1 MTRRFENKI
10 AWITGGGTGIGKA
23 LALELAQQGAA
34 VAVSGRRE
42 DRLVATVGEIE
53 AAGGQGLA
61 VTCDVTDEAQIAAA
75 VSKVVDHFGRLDVV
89 IANAG
94 YGVAGK
100 VEKITSEQWRRQL
113 EVNVVGVATTARL
126 AIPHLRVTSGRLVL
140 VGSVLAYFA
149 MRNNAPYCASKYAV
163 RAIGE
168 ALSLELHGSGVS
180 CTTVHPGFVESEIG
194 QVDNEGVFHADQQD
208 KRPKKLM
215 WPADKAAR
223 AMVNAIYKRKRT
235 WVMAWYG
242 KAGTWLSR
250 YSPGLMHFAQ
260 TRQ

>member
-1 MTRRFENKI
+1 MARHFENKI

-23 LALELAQQGAA
+23 LALELARQGAA

-42 DRLVATVGEIE
+42 DRLTQTVKEIE
-53 AAGGQGLA
+53 ALSNGQGLA
-61 VTCDVTDEAQIAAA
+61 VTYDVTDEAQVAAA
-75 VSKVVDHFGRLDVV
+75 VAKVVDHFGRLDVV

-94 YGVAGK
+94 YGVVGK
-100 VEKITSEQWRRQL
+100 VEKVTSEQWRRQL
-113 EVNVVGVATTARL
+113 DVNVIGVATTARL
-126 AIPHLRVTSGRLVL
+126 ALPHLRTTSGRLAL
-140 VGSVLAYFA
+140 VGSVLAYFVV
-149 MRNNAPYCASKYAV
+149 RKNAPYCASKFAV
-163 RAIGE
+163 RAIGD

-180 CTTVHPGFVESEIG
+180 CTTLHPGFVESELG
-194 QVDNEGVFHADQQD
+194 QIDNEGVFHEDWTD
-208 KRPKKLM
+208 KRPKKMM

-250 YSPGLMHFAQ
+250 HSPGLMHFAQ
-260 TRQ
+260 TR